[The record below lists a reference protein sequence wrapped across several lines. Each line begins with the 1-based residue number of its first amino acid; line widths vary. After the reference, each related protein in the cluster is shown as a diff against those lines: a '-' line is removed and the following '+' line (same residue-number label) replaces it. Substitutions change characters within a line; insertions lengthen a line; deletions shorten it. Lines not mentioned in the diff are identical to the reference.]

1 VNIKLKKHIK
11 SKGVQMD
18 AKQRFSQSQEE
29 VKSLAKRPN
38 NDELLSLYSLF
49 KQASEGD
56 VSGSRP
62 GMIKVKERAKWDAW
76 KKLQGMNSDEAMNT
90 YNNLVEKLKSNYG
103 MSS

>member
-1 VNIKLKKHIK
+1 MGDKDQF
-11 SKGVQMD
+11 SK
-18 AKQRFSQSQEE
+18 AQEE
-29 VKSLAKRPN
+29 VKNLAKRPS

-62 GMIKVKERAKWDAW
+62 GMIKVKDRAKWDAW
-76 KKLQGMNSDEAMNT
+76 KKLQGMNTDEAMKNYT
-90 YNNLVEKLKSNYG
+90 GLVEKLKDNYG